1 MQPIAVS
8 QTTAL
13 AVADQF
19 RSFDRLTV
27 RQKKKW
33 VEILLS
39 FELTNKYD
47 VYAGGAVPTLRVEEQ
62 GRGFLGIILRMFLGT
77 ARPCHAYVTD
87 AQSGS
92 VLMQLHRR
100 FRFIFHRL
108 EVATGNGE
116 ALGAIERR
124 WSWLRRIYNIYDA
137 RGNEVL
143 EVFGPFFKPWTFELR
158 VREQSIGVI
167 TKRWSGL
174 GKEMFTDA
182 DNFGIEMQNVQDPIH
197 RALAFAALVLID
209 VVHFEK
215 AK

>member
-1 MQPIAVS
+1 MNNPS
-8 QTTAL
+8 AL
-13 AVADQF
+13 EASTPAVADKFQA
-19 RSFDRLTV
+19 FDRLTV

-47 VYAGGAVPTLRVEEQ
+47 VYGGGATPTLRVEEQ
-62 GRGFLGIILRMFLGT
+62 GGGFLGFLARMVLNT
-77 ARPCHAYVTD
+77 SRPFRAHVNEADT
-87 AQSGS
+87 GRL
-92 VLMQLHRR
+92 LMKLHRR

-108 EVATGNGE
+108 EVTAGTGE
-116 ALGAIERR
+116 AIGAIERR

-137 RGNEVL
+137 QGNEVL
-143 EVFGPFFKPWTFELR
+143 EVFGPFFRPWTFELR
-158 VREQSIGVI
+158 VREQVVGVI

-174 GKEMFTDA
+174 GKEIFTDA
-182 DNFGIEMQNVQDPIH
+182 DNFGIEMHTIANPLH

>member
-1 MQPIAVS
+1 MS
-8 QTTAL
+8 STTAL
-13 AVADQF
+13 AVVDQF
-19 RSFDRLTV
+19 RGFDRLTV

-39 FELTNKYD
+39 FELTNKYE
-47 VYAGGAVPTLRVEEQ
+47 VYSNGADPVLRVEEQ
-62 GRGFLGIILRMFLGT
+62 GRGFLGFLLRMLLSA
-77 ARPCHAYVTD
+77 ARPFHAYVLD
-87 AQSGS
+87 ARSGN

-108 EVATGNGE
+108 EVAAGNGD
-116 ALGAIERR
+116 AIGVVERR

-137 RGNEVL
+137 QGNAVL
-143 EVFGPFFKPWTFELR
+143 EVFGPFWKPWTFELR

-174 GKEMFTDA
+174 GKEIFTDA
-182 DNFGIEMQNVQDPIH
+182 DNFGIEMHNVQDPAH

>member
-1 MQPIAVS
+1 MNNLPVPEAS
-8 QTTAL
+8 TP

-19 RSFDRLTV
+19 QAFDRLTV
-27 RQKKKW
+27 RQKRKW

-47 VYAGGAVPTLRVEEQ
+47 VYGAYATPTLRVEEQ
-62 GRGFLGIILRMFLGT
+62 GRGFFGFLLRMLLSA
-77 ARPCHAYVTD
+77 ARPFHAHVME
-87 AQSGS
+87 AQTGRI
-92 VLMQLHRR
+92 LMKLHRR

-108 EVATGNGE
+108 EVTAGTGE
-116 ALGAIERR
+116 TIGAIERR
-124 WSWLRRIYNIYDA
+124 WSWLRRIYGIYDA
-137 RGNEVL
+137 QGNEVL
-143 EVFGPFFKPWTFELR
+143 EVFGPFWKPWTFELR
-158 VREQSIGVI
+158 VREQVVGMI

-174 GKEMFTDA
+174 GKELFTDA
-182 DNFGIEMQNVQDPIH
+182 DNFGIEMQSVANPLH